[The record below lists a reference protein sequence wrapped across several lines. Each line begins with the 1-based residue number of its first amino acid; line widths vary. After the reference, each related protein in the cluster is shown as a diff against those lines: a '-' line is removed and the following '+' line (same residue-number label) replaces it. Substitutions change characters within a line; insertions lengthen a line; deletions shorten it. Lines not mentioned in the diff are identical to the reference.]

1 MSRLPWKRPHGR
13 STHHRLE
20 VLMSALVWLTIP
32 VGALL
37 LALLWVAWA
46 TRTRPRADTHDTV
59 EAHRRFRAAFDA
71 HRPDVV
77 PTQRLDAD
85 EQHSGQH
92 RDSA

>member
-1 MSRLPWKRPHGR
+1 
-13 STHHRLE
+13 
-20 VLMSALVWLTIP
+20 MSALVWLTIP

-71 HRPDVV
+71 HRPDDL
-77 PTQRLDAD
+77 PAQRLGTD
-85 EQHSGQH
+85 EHHPAQH

>member
-1 MSRLPWKRPHGR
+1 
-13 STHHRLE
+13 
-20 VLMSALVWLTIP
+20 MSALVWLTIP

-59 EAHRRFRAAFDA
+59 AAHRRFQAAFDT
-71 HRPDVV
+71 HRSGDLPA
-77 PTQRLDAD
+77 QRLDAD
-85 EQHSGQH
+85 GHQPVQH

>member
-1 MSRLPWKRPHGR
+1 
-13 STHHRLE
+13 
-20 VLMSALVWLTIP
+20 MSALVWLTIP

-37 LALLWVAWA
+37 LALVWVAWA

-71 HRPDVV
+71 HRPDAEPVQPPAAV
-77 PTQRLDAD
+77 EHHPVR
-85 EQHSGQH
+85 H